1 MAKAKGGSSS
11 NGAKITFGKNKG
23 KGKHK
28 KKYGPK
34 SQKPKKYVGQG
45 RWKSSFFFCKKF
57 G

>member
-11 NGAKITFGKNKG
+11 NGMKVTFGKNKG

-34 SQKPKKYVGQG
+34 DQKPKKYVGQG
-45 RWKSSFFFCKKF
+45 R
-57 G
+57 